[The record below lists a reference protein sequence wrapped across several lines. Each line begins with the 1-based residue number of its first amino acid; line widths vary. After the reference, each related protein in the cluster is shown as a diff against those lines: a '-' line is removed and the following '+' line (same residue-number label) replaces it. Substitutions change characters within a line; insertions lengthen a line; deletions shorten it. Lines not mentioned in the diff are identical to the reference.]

1 MNASSEAFFRAI
13 EDTWPAAEVWDE
25 PPFRFRDGQGGG
37 KRVSAATAMGPV
49 SDPAVAAAEA
59 RMPAPLFAIR
69 PEDGDLDRALV
80 ARGYGKLDPTLIYH
94 CPVERLATPPPR
106 VSAFTVWPP
115 LAIADEIWEA
125 QGIGAARRAVM
136 ARARCPKCCLFAR
149 TDDQPSGVGF
159 AGLSEGIVMV
169 HALEVRP
176 AFRRKGAARFMMQAA
191 ALWGQARGAERIAVL
206 VTEANAGARALYA
219 ALGMEAMQGYHYRA
233 PQNGTE

>member
-1 MNASSEAFFRAI
+1 MSMPPEPFFRAL
-13 EDTWPAAEVWDE
+13 EATWPAAETWDA

-49 SDPAVAAAEA
+49 TDEAVAAAEA

-69 PEDGDLDRALV
+69 PEDDALDRALV
-80 ARGYGKLDPTLIYH
+80 ARGYEKLDPTFIYH
-94 CPVERLATPPPR
+94 CPVEKLATPPPL
-106 VSAFTVWPP
+106 VSTFAVWPP

-136 ARARCPKCCLFAR
+136 ARADCPKCGLFAR
-149 TDDQPSGVGF
+149 TDDQPSGVGY

-191 ALWGQARGAERIAVL
+191 AIWGQARGAKQIAVL
-206 VTEANAGARALYA
+206 VTEANVGARALYA
-219 ALGMEAMQGYHYRA
+219 SLGMEAMQGYHYRA
-233 PQNGTE
+233 PPGGTE